1 MSTTLTVLHYI
12 KLKVSIY
19 FIVTWY
25 RQEEER
31 ITCVCVT
38 LEVLVGASAKW
49 EVMSHVGGDERC
61 N

>member
-1 MSTTLTVLHYI
+1 MS
-12 KLKVSIY
+12 VS
-19 FIVTWY
+19 FVVTWY

-49 EVMSHVGGDERC
+49 AVMCPVGGDVRG